1 MMEKKIKD
9 IVSNLTE
16 QVVNKLKQDDG
27 SNQSIPTG
35 GNFNSSPYLKL
46 TQVKNGYILE
56 LNSDNP
62 SDPPETEVIE
72 IEDTDDPESVINM
85 LYGLSEWLGVQDVK
99 KLNIT
104 YDGVVSSNEPPETP
118 KKDYSE
124 ENAKEI
130 NRQALQ
136 KSFDE
141 DKPKPIAKEENIPQ
155 PPKPETITKE
165 MVIRA
170 AMGLP
175 PEETIP
181 ESEVCEDDITT
192 DEPEGVI
199 QATPEDYEIEEENLK
214 DNEWID
220 RDYGDDPDDVM
231 TQEEVDELEN
241 LPDGDFDEDAGF

>member
-62 SDPPETEVIE
+62 SEPPETEVIE

-104 YDGVVSSNEPPETP
+104 
-118 KKDYSE
+118 
-124 ENAKEI
+124 
-130 NRQALQ
+130 
-136 KSFDE
+136 
-141 DKPKPIAKEENIPQ
+141 
-155 PPKPETITKE
+155 
-165 MVIRA
+165 
-170 AMGLP
+170 
-175 PEETIP
+175 
-181 ESEVCEDDITT
+181 
-192 DEPEGVI
+192 
-199 QATPEDYEIEEENLK
+199 
-214 DNEWID
+214 
-220 RDYGDDPDDVM
+220 
-231 TQEEVDELEN
+231 
-241 LPDGDFDEDAGF
+241 